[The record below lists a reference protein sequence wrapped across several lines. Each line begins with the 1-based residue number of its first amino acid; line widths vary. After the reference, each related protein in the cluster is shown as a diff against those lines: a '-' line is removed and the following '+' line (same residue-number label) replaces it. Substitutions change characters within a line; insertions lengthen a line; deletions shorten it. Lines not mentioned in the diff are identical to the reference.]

1 MEEEG
6 HVVHDDMVD
15 VGKQLACGVISEFPR
30 AEGVEATDT
39 SNEP

>member
-6 HVVHDDMVD
+6 HVVHDDMID
-15 VGKQLACGVISEFPR
+15 VGKQLACRVISEFPW

-39 SNEP
+39 ANEP